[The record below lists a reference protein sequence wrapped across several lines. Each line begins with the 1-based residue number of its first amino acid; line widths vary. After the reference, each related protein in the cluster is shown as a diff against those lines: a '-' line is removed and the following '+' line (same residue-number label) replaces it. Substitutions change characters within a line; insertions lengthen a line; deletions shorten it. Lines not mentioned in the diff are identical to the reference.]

1 MTLTMR
7 ELKTPQLEQNVTNNF
22 ENVDN
27 IGDIQ
32 MLFYST
38 ALKMNKLLNIQVG
51 QHLQSQSLQWTA

>member
-1 MTLTMR
+1 MR

-38 ALKMNKLLNIQVG
+38 ALKMNKLLNIQVE

>member
-38 ALKMNKLLNIQVG
+38 ALKMNKLLNIQVE

>member
-38 ALKMNKLLNIQVG
+38 ALKMNKLLNIQVE
-51 QHLQSQSLQWTA
+51 QHLQSQSLQ

>member
-7 ELKTPQLEQNVTNNF
+7 ELKTPQLEQNVPNNF
-22 ENVDN
+22 ENADN
-27 IGDIQ
+27 IGGIQ

-38 ALKMNKLLNIQVG
+38 ALKINKLLNIQVG